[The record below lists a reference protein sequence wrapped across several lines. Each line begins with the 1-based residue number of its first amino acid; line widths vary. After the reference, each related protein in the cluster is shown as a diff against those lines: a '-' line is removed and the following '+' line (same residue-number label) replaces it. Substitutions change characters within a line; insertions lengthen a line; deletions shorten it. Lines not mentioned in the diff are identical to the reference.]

1 MKKILMTLAAVFCC
15 AMTMTVFTACNNDD
29 ENEPRTYTYKLSM
42 SVSGYSWTGDEVG
55 YNDWYKAVMGIYMTE
70 IGVETEKFTLYGT
83 LAECNQK
90 VLEACQRAEKKVD
103 ALSSGYATVTVRNE
117 TTRKTVYSYY
127 IEKKPTH

>member
-15 AMTMTVFTACNNDD
+15 AMISTVFTACNNDD
-29 ENEPRTYTYKLSM
+29 ENEPRTYTYNLSM

-90 VLEACQRAEKKVD
+90 VLEACQEAEKKV
-103 ALSSGYATVTVRNE
+103 ATFGGGTAIVKVRNV
-117 TTRKTVYSYY
+117 TTSKMVYTYN
-127 IEKKPTH
+127 IKPASNV